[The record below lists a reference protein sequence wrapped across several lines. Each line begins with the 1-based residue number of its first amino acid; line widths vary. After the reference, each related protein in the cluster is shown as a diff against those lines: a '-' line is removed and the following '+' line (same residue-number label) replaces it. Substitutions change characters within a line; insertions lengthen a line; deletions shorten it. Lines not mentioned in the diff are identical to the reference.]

1 MSSNPNTDKQ
11 KSVVIVLAACALFIF
26 AGCGGTSHTR
36 GSKQPVHGNHF
47 YFVQLTDTHVGTYDH
62 DERLSKVVKMI
73 NNLPVELACVVHSGD
88 VFADNILK
96 PGLADNTKQRLS
108 RVKAPLHILPGNHD
122 ILPGNL
128 TATYNAWLEHFGPV
142 NTAAEY
148 KGVVFIF
155 IYTEPYR
162 KDFVLPGVDGLS
174 WLENQLERA
183 GNKPVIIFHHS
194 PTPDDFY
201 HNRMHNT
208 WPAEFKKQWQKLLN
222 SANVKAVIAGHFHR
236 SELHWLGDVP
246 VYVGTATATY
256 WGRQSSFRIYEYT
269 DGKLGF
275 RTEYFDIQAAK

>member
-1 MSSNPNTDKQ
+1 MPCNPNKN
-11 KSVVIVLAACALFIF
+11 KPKFFIILAAVSLFFIP
-26 AGCGGTSHTR
+26 GCGGTSQTHGPKHTVY
-36 GSKQPVHGNHF
+36 GTHF

-62 DERLSKVVKMI
+62 DKRLSKAVNMI
-73 NNLPVELACVVHSGD
+73 NNLPIRVECVVHTGD
-88 VFADNILK
+88 VFADNILT
-96 PGLADNTKQRLS
+96 PGLANNTKQNLS
-108 RVKAPLHILPGNHD
+108 RIESPLHILPGNHD
-122 ILPGNL
+122 ILADNL
-128 TATYNAWLEHFGPV
+128 SATYNAWIEHFGPV

-155 IYTEPYR
+155 VYTEPYR
-162 KDFVLPGVDGLS
+162 DDFSLQGVDGLS
-174 WLENQLERA
+174 WLETQLQRA
-183 GNKPVIIFHHS
+183 GKKPVIIFHHS

-208 WPAEFKKQWQKLLN
+208 WPAEFKKRWEKLVN
-222 SANVKAVIAGHFHR
+222 SANVKAVVAGHFHR

-275 RTEYFDIQAAK
+275 RTEYFDLQAVE